1 ADLPVDPPALLEA
14 IGARVWRFNHLL
26 ARQEAAARYA
36 SERTPAPLADLSGG
50 FAAFL
55 AEHRARGS
63 GWVSQVQRKQRK
75 LAREI
80 GELRFEL
87 STKDPA
93 VLARLREWKRAQRQR
108 TRTSDPLDE
117 PWAERMVARCL
128 AADGPDFAGV
138 LSALYARDE
147 LVAAHLGLRSR
158 STLSIWFP
166 AYNADRESYSPGLIL
181 FYELFDAAA
190 DAGVSRVDFGKGHE
204 RYKSSWMTGEE
215 PLAAG
220 AVDLRPLGRL
230 VSGAVSAGRVR
241 LRGTRVA
248 TPARE
253 ARRRMASIGRK
264 LRGR

>member
-1 ADLPVDPPALLEA
+1 
-14 IGARVWRFNHLL
+14 
-26 ARQEAAARYA
+26 
-36 SERTPAPLADLSGG
+36 
-50 FAAFL
+50 
-55 AEHRARGS
+55 
-63 GWVSQVQRKQRK
+63 
-75 LAREI
+75 
-80 GELRFEL
+80 
-87 STKDPA
+87 
-93 VLARLREWKRAQRQR
+93 
-108 TRTSDPLDE
+108 
-117 PWAERMVARCL
+117 
-128 AADGPDFAGV
+128 
-138 LSALYARDE
+138 
-147 LVAAHLGLRSR
+147 
-158 STLSIWFP
+158 
-166 AYNADRESYSPGLIL
+166 YNADRESYSPGLIL
-181 FYELFDAAA
+181 LYELFDAAA